1 LDNLLL
7 EQDFPSIDAVVV
19 AAAVVVKGVVV
30 VLVVVVVVVVP
41 LVNVEAE
48 DCRGTMLLSTVLDLE
63 WDENKDCCRRRR

>member
-1 LDNLLL
+1 MDNLLL

-30 VLVVVVVVVVP
+30 VLVVVVVVVV
-41 LVNVEAE
+41 NVEAE

-63 WDENKDCCRRRR
+63 WDENKDCCRRRRR